1 MARCSVCGKGTI
13 HGRNI
18 RHRHA
23 GRWER
28 RAPKTNRVFRANVHK
43 RIVRVNGEPIRM
55 AICTRCLRTQVK
67 VTG

>member
-1 MARCSVCGKGTI
+1 VARCSVCGKGTI

-43 RIVRVNGEPIRM
+43 RIVDVNGEPIRM
-55 AICTRCLRTQVK
+55 AICTRCLRTQLK